1 MVEMPYLIGV
11 GLALAVCVFASW
23 VGLDRDRAFYPTV
36 TIVVA
41 SYYALFATM
50 AGSTAALSSE
60 SAVIL
65 LFLFASVLGFKK
77 NMWIIA
83 GALCAHG
90 VLDSIHSHL
99 IANPG
104 VPPWWPAFCM
114 AYDLTAGCY
123 LGVLLVRSPNASR
136 SSIEATR

>member
-1 MVEMPYLIGV
+1 MPYLVGV

-41 SYYALFATM
+41 SYYALFAAM
-50 AGSTAALSSE
+50 AGSGAALGSE

-65 LFLFASVLGFKK
+65 LFVLAAVLGFKRS
-77 NMWIIA
+77 MWVVA

-90 VLDSIHSHL
+90 ALDSIHGFV

-104 VPPWWPAFCM
+104 VPEWWPAFCG
-114 AYDLTAGCY
+114 AYDITAGCY
-123 LGVLLVRSPNASR
+123 LGVLLARSPNASR
-136 SSIEATR
+136 PSLEAAE